1 MHILSQLTGLLMNE
15 ESSPLIVAQASK
27 QLKVLVIRGSIS
39 SKGGAEREL
48 LKSLLVWSND
58 MEIRFGSLDITSE
71 VKEILA
77 GKVMCIQNP
86 VTDGWPKGTLS
97 EITAAVS
104 RYSEKTWATMYET
117 NMEDEDS
124 LSSAIEWCDVVHISS
139 GDGSLEILPL
149 IPENKPI
156 HYHCLEPPRGLYE
169 NTLHLGLD
177 GKKKRNLSLTKLGL
191 SAQKRRHERLFKE
204 LRTRKSSTIS
214 GNSRYTQRKIEEIYG
229 LDLGVNLENGQP
241 CERDEHGYPKSS
253 TLLWHAIDPNDWE
266 LTNQK
271 DDESNYVITIG
282 RACFAKG
289 TLESL
294 LCLKDTGIELILVG
308 SISHDDRMML
318 ADASKTNNV
327 PLKILSDTSD
337 EEIGELIANATAVIS
352 HAHGEPF
359 GLTPLEAMACGT
371 PALCVNDG
379 GFRDTIVDDVNG
391 RLLPRDDNDAWK
403 EALTQSQLPEN
414 RKRWT
419 EAGQKRI
426 QTMFTF
432 EIQAK
437 ALLNLLE
444 ECKISFNS

>member
-1 MHILSQLTGLLMNE
+1 MNE
-15 ESSPLIVAQASK
+15 GCCPLSVAQASK

-48 LKSLLVWSND
+48 LKSLATWSNY
-58 MEIRFGSLDITSE
+58 MEIRFCSLDITSE
-71 VKEILA
+71 IKETLA

-117 NMEDEDS
+117 NMEDDDS

-149 IPENKPI
+149 ISENKPI

-169 NTLHLGLD
+169 DTLHLGLD

-191 SAQKRRHERLFKE
+191 SAQKRRHERLFTQ
-204 LRTRKSSTIS
+204 LRVRKNTTIS

-229 LDLGVNLENGQP
+229 LDIGVNLENGQP
-241 CERDEHGYPKSS
+241 CERDENGSPKSS
-253 TLLWHAIDPNDWE
+253 TLLWHAIDPNDWD
-266 LTNQK
+266 LVNQK
-271 DDESNYVITIG
+271 GGETTSYVITIG

-294 LCLKDTGIELILVG
+294 LCLKDTGMELTLVG

-318 ADASKTNNV
+318 ADASKTHNV

-337 EEIGELIANATAVIS
+337 EEIGELIANAIAVIS

-359 GLTPLEAMACGT
+359 GLTPLEAMSCGT
-371 PALCVNDG
+371 PALFVNDG
-379 GFRDTIVDDVNG
+379 GFRDTIVDDLNG
-391 RLLPRDDNDAWK
+391 RLLPREDTDAWH
-403 EALTQSQLPEN
+403 EAIEQARLPEN
-414 RKRWT
+414 RKRWS
-419 EAGQKRI
+419 EAGIDRI
-426 QTMFTF
+426 RTMFTF
-432 EIQAK
+432 DIQAK

-444 ECKISFNS
+444 ECKSSIES